1 VPKNIIL
8 CSDGTGNSIGKGRG
22 TNVARIH
29 EALDLYGHRDD
40 PSLPPQLALHDDGV
54 GTQDHR
60 ILRLLGGA
68 FGWGLSRNVRELYTA
83 LCRWYEPG
91 DAIYLFGFSRGAFT
105 VRTLAGLIADCGI
118 VDRRHWQ
125 TDAGLRRL
133 VREAYSKHRMRY
145 ESKLFR
151 WFRRVV
157 GLPSAE
163 KASQQ
168 FRLDKGVQHWKLA
181 PEGAVPIRFVGVWDT
196 VDALGFPIDHLADF
210 WNSFVFRFKF
220 PNCRLSENVKKA
232 CHAVSI
238 DDERHTFHP
247 VMWDESCERNG
258 RIEQVWFAGAHSNVG
273 GGYPKEGMSLV
284 ALHWMMTKARAEELR
299 FSPRALEDYTS
310 RQNVNDKLYDSRSG
324 LAVYYRYKPRDI
336 GKICEAHGIRPRI
349 HASVFDRIACATDGY
364 APGNLPG
371 AVQIVDTNTT
381 HSSGANLEPLVNEA
395 SSNGGRELGRA
406 KKWVLLRRS
415 LHYLLVAATAPLL
428 LAKYWHDEA
437 SPASDLARS
446 AADWASTLVPSI
458 GPWLG
463 HNVVLPLFGNRLLAF
478 GLLVTALGFYL
489 LSRLARARIASIYS
503 TFWRRTL
510 SGFDASLQTE
520 RSIGYCA
527 RGKAASAPTAAVPA
541 FSVRE
546 EPVEVGWDRVV
557 GRP

>member
-40 PSLPPQLALHDDGV
+40 EALRPQLALHDDGV

-60 ILRLLGGA
+60 VLRLLGGA

-125 TDAGLRRL
+125 TDADLRRL
-133 VREAYSKHRMRY
+133 VREAYSKHRMKY
-145 ESKLFR
+145 ESKAFR

-157 GLPSAE
+157 GLRSAE

-168 FRLDKGVQHWKLA
+168 FRLTKGLQHWKLA
-181 PEGAVPIRFVGVWDT
+181 PGGEVPIRFVGVWDT
-196 VDALGFPIDHLADF
+196 VDALGFPIDHLADL
-210 WNSFVFRFKF
+210 WNTFVYRFKF
-220 PNCRLSENVKKA
+220 PDCRLSENVKKA
-232 CHAVSI
+232 CHAVAI

-247 VMWDESCERNG
+247 VMWDERREGNG

-284 ALHWMMTKARAEELR
+284 ALHWMMTKARAEGLR
-299 FSPRALEDYTS
+299 FSPRALEDHAS
-310 RQNVNDKLYDSRSG
+310 RQNVNDQLYDSRSG
-324 LAVYYRYKPRDI
+324 VAVYYRYKPRDI
-336 GKICEAHGIRPRI
+336 GKICEGNGIRPKV
-349 HASVFDRIACATDGY
+349 HASVFERIACATDGY

-371 AVQIVDTNTT
+371 AVQIVDTNAA
-381 HSSGANLEPLVNEA
+381 HGADAKLEALVNEA
-395 SSNGGRELGRA
+395 LSNARGELARA
-406 KKWVLLRRS
+406 RKWVLLRRN
-415 LHYLLVAATAPLL
+415 LHYLLVAATAALL
-428 LAKYWHDEA
+428 LVKRWSDVEA
-437 SPASDLARS
+437 SPASGLARS
-446 AADWASTLVPSI
+446 AADWATTLEPSI

-463 HNVVLPLFGNRLLAF
+463 HNVVLPVLSNPLLAF
-478 GLLVTALGFYL
+478 GLLATALGFQL

-510 SGFDASLQTE
+510 SGSNAPSQE
-520 RSIGYCA
+520 GRSIRRAA
-527 RGKAASAPTAAVPA
+527 RGRTAFAPTAAVPA
-541 FSVRE
+541 GAPGNSPWNR
-546 EPVEVGWDRVV
+546 G
-557 GRP
+557 GIA